1 MNSPDIKPVR
11 SETLANQKNRN
22 LGGSSLLFVSLLGLL
37 NLAGLVIL
45 GLWFFN
51 TSGYQQETGQNFV
64 QRISLIEEQISSM
77 KDSNQDSISSL
88 EEQTTFLNREVR
100 KLWDLSNKR
109 NRKSID
115 SLTNQLAEIKIT
127 SKDLSK
133 ANNSLAAKQRAS
145 GLEIAKLEKIQ
156 TDLKQEL
163 SNLDSL
169 TAKSDIEKKI
179 ESQEEAIAAF
189 DAYRKQMNRALLD
202 LEVRINELQLNLEG
216 RINELQSKN
225 EDSL

>member
-88 EEQTTFLNREVR
+88 EEQTRFLNKEVR

-115 SLTNQLAEIKIT
+115 SLTNQLTEIKVT
-127 SKDLSK
+127 SEEISK
-133 ANNSLAAKQRAS
+133 ANKSLAAKQRAS

-156 TDLKQEL
+156 TDLKQEF

-169 TAKSDIEKKI
+169 TDKSDIEKKI
-179 ESQEEAIAAF
+179 ESQEEAIFAF
-189 DAYRKQMNRALLD
+189 DAYRKQVNRALLD
-202 LEVRINELQLNLEG
+202 LEVRIDELQLNIEG
-216 RINELQSKN
+216 ENK
-225 EDSL
+225 

>member
-115 SLTNQLAEIKIT
+115 SLTNQLSEIKIT
-127 SKDLSK
+127 SEELSK
-133 ANNSLAAKQRAS
+133 AKNSLAAKQRAS

-156 TDLKQEL
+156 ADLKQEL

-169 TAKSDIEKKI
+169 TDKSGIEKKI

-202 LEVRINELQLNLEG
+202 LEVRINELQ
-216 RINELQSKN
+216 SKN

>member
-115 SLTNQLAEIKIT
+115 SLTNQLSEIKIT
-127 SKDLSK
+127 SEELSK

-156 TDLKQEL
+156 ADLKQEL

-169 TAKSDIEKKI
+169 TDKSGIEKKI

-202 LEVRINELQLNLEG
+202 LEVRVNEFQLNIEG

>member
-115 SLTNQLAEIKIT
+115 SLTNQLSEIKIT
-127 SKDLSK
+127 SEELSK

-156 TDLKQEL
+156 ADLKQEL

-169 TAKSDIEKKI
+169 TDKSGIEKKI

-189 DAYRKQMNRALLD
+189 DAYRKQMNGALLD
-202 LEVRINELQLNLEG
+202 LEVRINELQINIEG
-216 RINELQSKN
+216 RINKLQLKN

>member
-115 SLTNQLAEIKIT
+115 SLTNQLSEIKIT
-127 SKDLSK
+127 SEELSK

-156 TDLKQEL
+156 ADLKQEL

-169 TAKSDIEKKI
+169 TDKSGIEKKI